1 MSMHQLPASIRQR
14 QGFILATIIVF
25 LLFMLFMVLGS
36 IRLGIFTQKYSG
48 NSSDLALAQNLANQ
62 AIFDSNAGALRTIL
76 DFEENSA
83 WGGIDCEQLRPELM
97 AADQRKICLAQ
108 YFANSCTN
116 SLAPIKFQKGLCAP
130 PVATSFSLPLLRSSS
145 LDAAQYKPCATYT
158 LTNVASGT
166 ATIPLIDINDNNGN
180 AVFAFTYNSG
190 FNNLCS
196 QPRFQIEL
204 LNDDFQIATSVN
216 SYYVSGARLYRVTSR
231 AFGRNGNTQASRQ
244 AYFYLT
250 CPNNSCHASLLN
262 TSWW

>member
-1 MSMHQLPASIRQR
+1 MSMHQLPATIRQR

-48 NSSDLALAQNLANQ
+48 SSSDLALAQNLANQ

-83 WGGIDCEQLRPELM
+83 WGGIDCEQLRPEQM

-130 PVATSFSLPLLRSSS
+130 RS
-145 LDAAQYKPCATYT
+145 Y
-158 LTNVASGT
+158 
-166 ATIPLIDINDNNGN
+166 
-180 AVFAFTYNSG
+180 
-190 FNNLCS
+190 
-196 QPRFQIEL
+196 
-204 LNDDFQIATSVN
+204 
-216 SYYVSGARLYRVTSR
+216 
-231 AFGRNGNTQASRQ
+231 
-244 AYFYLT
+244 
-250 CPNNSCHASLLN
+250 
-262 TSWW
+262 